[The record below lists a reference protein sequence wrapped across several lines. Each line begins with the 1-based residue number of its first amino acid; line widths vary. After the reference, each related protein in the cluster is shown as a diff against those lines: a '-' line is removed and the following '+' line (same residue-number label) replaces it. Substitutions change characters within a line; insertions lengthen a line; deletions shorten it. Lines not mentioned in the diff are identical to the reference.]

1 MITWIKALWARYVAY
16 TLNQPDTMPLKAPV
30 VPAEP
35 VIAPTPTI
43 PTPVQPE
50 PVQVIVEPNWN
61 TRRGARKETRILCD
75 SAGLTFQQKN
85 DICACIFQESG
96 FLTNPKP
103 NQNKDKATGEVWS
116 TDYGIVQV
124 NTYFNIGVG
133 KEFASVEEVLT
144 NPSKCVQWMI
154 NTLKSTGEL
163 QPWASWTT
171 GAYKQWLPAV
181 STDDTFDALLT
192 KLNLLG

>member
-1 MITWIKALWARYVAY
+1 MITWIKTLWARYVAY
-16 TLNQPDTMPLKAPV
+16 TLNNPENMPVEPSVSPV
-30 VPAEP
+30 EP
-35 VIAPTPTI
+35 VTVSNPPVT
-43 PTPVQPE
+43 TPVQPE
-50 PVQVIVEPNWN
+50 PVQTVVEPNWN

-75 SAGLTFQQKN
+75 SIGLTFQQKN

-124 NTYFNIGVG
+124 NDYYNIGAG
-133 KEFASVEEVLT
+133 KPFASVEEVLD
-144 NPSKCVQWMI
+144 NPAKCVQWMI
-154 NTLKSTGEL
+154 NIYKTTGKL

-181 STDDTFDALLT
+181 STDDAFDALLT